1 MLTNREFRLLE
12 GLRLSPRRTFS
23 GHIRGERLSRR
34 KGISIEFADYRDYG
48 EGDDL
53 RHLDWNVL
61 ARLETPVIK
70 TYQDEEDLAVYLLV
84 DCSSSMSFGAP
95 TKLETASRIAC
106 AIGYVGLCSLDAVFI
121 RSLGV
126 REKSQRALRTR
137 ANYPKLAGWA
147 GGLCAESSS
156 SLSQSLREFAASGVR
171 PGYVFVISDGL
182 DPDVFSA
189 LRIVGGRGHEIG
201 FIQVLSD
208 EEIDPDLEG
217 DLRLIDSESG
227 QPVEITAGSQ
237 VLKAYK
243 QALEGHCQQLQAEC
257 IRIGG
262 RYARTSVGEPFE
274 HLFVSK
280 LKREGWISA

>member
-1 MLTNREFRLLE
+1 MLSAREFRLLE

-70 TYQDEEDLAVYLLV
+70 TYQDEEDLAVYILA
-84 DCSSSMSFGAP
+84 DCSSSMSFGSP
-95 TKLETASRIAC
+95 TKLQVAAKIAC
-106 AIGYVGLCSLDAVFI
+106 ALGYVGLCSLDAVFV

-126 REKSQRALRTR
+126 REKPKRALRTR
-137 ANYPKLAGWA
+137 ASFPKIAGWA
-147 GGLCAESSS
+147 EGLSAESAT
-156 SLSQSLREFAASGVR
+156 SLSATLRDFAASSVR
-171 PGYVFVISDGL
+171 PGCVFVISDGL

-208 EEIDPDLEG
+208 EEIDPDIEG
-217 DLRLIDSESG
+217 DLRLIDAESG

-237 VLKAYK
+237 VLKTYK
-243 QALEGHCQQLQAEC
+243 QALESHTDNLKAEC
-257 IRIGG
+257 VRIGG
-262 RYARTSVGEPFE
+262 RFARTTVNEPFE
-274 HLFVSK
+274 HLFVST
-280 LKREGWISA
+280 LKREGWVSS